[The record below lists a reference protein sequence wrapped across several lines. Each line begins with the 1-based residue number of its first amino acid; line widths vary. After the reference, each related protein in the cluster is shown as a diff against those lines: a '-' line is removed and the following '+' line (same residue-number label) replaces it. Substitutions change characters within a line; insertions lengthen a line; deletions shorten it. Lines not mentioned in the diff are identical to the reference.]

1 MLLPQVAAVLKEV
14 LKEALK
20 EVLKEVNSSLYAGGW
35 S

>member
-1 MLLPQVAAVLKEV
+1 MLLPQAAAVLKEV

>member
-1 MLLPQVAAVLKEV
+1 MLLPQAAAVLKEV
-14 LKEALK
+14 FK